1 MVEGAAGGKGAGGS
15 GLRLRL
21 QRQREE
27 SDHGVLWSHSPRKMG
42 I

>member
-1 MVEGAAGGKGAGGS
+1 MVEGAAGGKGAVGS